1 MKEVTCEAVFLTS
14 DHFISGKIVI
24 PPRRF
29 SDALND
35 PTFSW
40 VTVFDAEL
48 VRASQPSE
56 ILATSPEMLLAKAHV
71 LAAII
76 RQEPPYV
83 NHGSPSDYTHR
94 NPERLSVSIPPY
106 EVEGVG
112 YLVKAGELRPIFS
125 VEPRE
130 FLPLTKAS
138 IVLSSNPD
146 IHLRADVVMV
156 NRQAICGL
164 SRSGEAPAQ
173 GETQDKP
180 SHGAPSMGKE

>member
-1 MKEVTCEAVFLTS
+1 MRQITCEAVFLTA

-35 PTFSW
+35 PTFTW
-40 VTVFDAEL
+40 VTILDAEL
-48 VRASQPSE
+48 ARANEPSDMV
-56 ILATSPEMLLAKAHV
+56 ATSPEMLLAKAHI

-76 RQEPPYV
+76 TQEPSLAS
-83 NHGSPSDYTHR
+83 HGSPSDYTPR

-106 EVEGVG
+106 EIEGVG

-125 VEPRE
+125 VEPRQ
-130 FLPLTKAS
+130 FLPLTEAR

-146 IHLRADVVMV
+146 IQLRADVVMV
-156 NRQAICGL
+156 NRPAICGL
-164 SRSGEAPAQ
+164 SRSEEAPA
-173 GETQDKP
+173 E
-180 SHGAPSMGKE
+180 